1 MTALALLVLA
11 LAQPAQQQD
20 TVFIEPGRVEIAVD
34 ATARLVL
41 HGVSRDSVPRWVS
54 TDPAIATVDADGVVT
69 ALRPGTA
76 RVYVIAGGRS
86 ASAEVVVPA
95 LPAARV
101 EVRVPG
107 GEVLTGVSAPVT
119 AVVRDRL
126 GGALPVLDLRYS
138 TASPRIA
145 TVDETGR
152 IHGHAP
158 GVTTV
163 RVEAGGASGEAEVR
177 VKTNPVREYA
187 LTPEQPRVRTGDVVR
202 FHLAG
207 LDGRGREVG
216 PLLPAWSV
224 DRGGAAVEAEGGD
237 GVFVAEKPGRYVVT
251 AYLGPDVLRRAIVDV
266 AERRAEGE
274 LVALGHGATVG
285 HHAGDTWAFEGVD
298 GRDYAYIG
306 TFYHDWMKVFDITD
320 PANPVLTDSI
330 QVDARRINDVK
341 IHPNNRLAIITREG
355 ASSRRNG
362 IVLLELADPAHPTI
376 LSEYTETVTGGVHN
390 VWIRGDLDLVYAAH
404 NGTSEM
410 HIIDISDPRSP
421 REVGRWG
428 LDKPVKTLHD
438 VIVQDGYAYL
448 SYWDDGAVMLDVGA
462 GTHGGTP
469 TRPAFVSRFSYPE
482 GNTHVAWRHGRYLF
496 LGDEIFPDDWDP
508 AKPIQARGFIHVV
521 DYADP
526 ENPVQVARYEVPEA
540 GVHNIWAEGD
550 RLYVGYYQGGLRVV
564 DISGEL
570 RGDLYRQGR
579 ELGALLTSSPE
590 GMVPNW
596 SMTWGAQLF
605 KGNIVTADLMSGLWV
620 AKYQERKTVF

>member
-1 MTALALLVLA
+1 MTAVLLLALGLGQV
-11 LAQPAQQQD
+11 PQQD
-20 TVFIEPGRVEIAVD
+20 TLVLEPAHLELAVD
-34 ATARLVL
+34 ATARLTVR
-41 HGVSRDSVPRWVS
+41 GVSPGTAPTWVS
-54 TDPAIATVDADGVVT
+54 TDPAIATVDGAGVVT

-76 RVYVIAGGRS
+76 RIVVIAGGRS
-86 ASAEVVVPA
+86 ASADVTVPA
-95 LPAARV
+95 LTAARV
-101 EVRVPG
+101 DVAVPG
-107 GEVLTGVSAPVT
+107 GEVLTGLSAPVT

-126 GGALPVLDLRYS
+126 GGVLPARELRYS

-152 IHGHAP
+152 VHGHAP
-158 GVTTV
+158 GVTTI
-163 RVEAGGASGEAEVR
+163 RVEGAGASGETGVR
-177 VKTNPVREYA
+177 VRANPVREYA
-187 LTPEQPRVRTGDVVR
+187 LTPDRPRVRTGDVVR
-202 FHLAG
+202 FRLAG

-216 PLLPAWSV
+216 PLLPAWSI
-224 DRGGAAVEAEGGD
+224 DGGGAAVEPEGPD
-237 GVFVAEKPGRYVVT
+237 GVFVAEEPGRYVVT
-251 AYLGPDVLRRAIVDV
+251 AYLGSDVLRRAIVDV
-266 AERRAEGE
+266 TERRADGD
-274 LVALGHGATVG
+274 LVSLGHGATVG

-306 TFYHDWMKVFDITD
+306 TFQHDWMKVFDITD
-320 PANPVLTDSI
+320 PTNPVLTDSI
-330 QVDARRINDVK
+330 QLDARRINDVK
-341 IHPNNRLAIITREG
+341 IHSNDRLGIVTREG

-362 IVLLELADPAHPTI
+362 IVLLDLADPAHPRI

-410 HIIDISDPRSP
+410 HIIDISDPRVP

-469 TRPAFVSRFSYPE
+469 TRPTFVSQFKYPE
-482 GNTHVAWRHGRYLF
+482 GNTHVAWRHGKYLF
-496 LGDEIFPDDWDP
+496 VGDEIFPEDWDP
-508 AKPIQARGFIHVV
+508 SRPIQARGYIHVV
-521 DYADP
+521 DYSDP
-526 ENPVQVARYEVPEA
+526 ENPVQVGRYEVPEA
-540 GVHNIWAEGD
+540 GVHNIWAEGE
-550 RLYVGYYQGGLRVV
+550 RLYVGYYQAGLRVV

-579 ELGALLTSSPE
+579 ELGALLTSSPDAI
-590 GMVPNW
+590 VPNW

-605 KGNIVTADLMSGLWV
+605 KGNIITSDLMSGLWI